1 MPGVTA
7 LYTLRQ
13 ETLATPLTPPGKSGA
28 AAFGLHPGAEP
39 VLTFPRAF
47 GSLKR
52 AFHKIGFLEES
63 AYGMRLEPVVNAA
76 AFLDDPVCQHRAF
89 LK

>member
-1 MPGVTA
+1 MSSVTA
-7 LYTLRQ
+7 LHALWQKTF
-13 ETLATPLTPPGKSGA
+13 TPTLTPARKGGA
-28 AAFGLHPGAEP
+28 AAFGLHPGAKT

-52 AFHKIGFLEES
+52 AFHKRGPLEES
-63 AYGMRLEPVVNAA
+63 AYGMRLERVVNAA
-76 AFLDDPVCQHRAF
+76 AFLDDPVCQHSWF